1 MGSVKLPRVGL
12 KFPLS
17 LVVGRYFLYV
27 LLGALFAMAVPW
39 SVFTWQLNTGAV
51 LPADYAEKH
60 LEEVKNRLVIRE
72 GFKAEEIP
80 SAYRYALWDEHG
92 SLLASD
98 MDEAQRKIARDLVF
112 SPRKTPEAVSYP
124 GGNFV
129 SFSLAKGNKCV
140 LSYHLMPQWANKNLR
155 DGLPNPQNLYLIATV
170 AGLTAIVGLT
180 AWRAGLVLGEK
191 MWPLTEV
198 ARAVGRQDFT
208 QTVSTSNVVEIDR
221 VLRAM
226 EQMRDSLYVSL
237 TRQQETERQ
246 SREQVA
252 ALAHDLKTPLTVV
265 LGNLELL
272 TEDAA
277 AGKLDAEQVRC
288 LQAAHESALTMSEFV
303 DVIVQTTLGQ
313 SQGLNIQPIALG
325 EWLDRLE
332 HQAQNFSATRGI
344 TLETSRCR
352 ALSQL
357 LATSTDKQP
366 HFRGDALALQRAVLN
381 LVDNAGE
388 HSRGRQV
395 RLKFSVSSEAAFLV
409 ICVEDDGTGFSP
421 LALQRGCER
430 FFRDDIS
437 RGATGGTAHFGLG
450 LAVVAE
456 VVRAHGGVIELSNL
470 EDRQGNICGA
480 RVKLSLPLMNPTES
494 PNPNES
500 TD

>member
-1 MGSVKLPRVGL
+1 MGGMKSPRGRL

-17 LVVGRYFLYV
+17 LVIGRYFLYV
-27 LLGALFAMAVPW
+27 LLGALFAMTVPW
-39 SVFTWQLNTGAV
+39 SVFTWQLNTGVV
-51 LPADYAEKH
+51 LPADYAEKR
-60 LEEVKNRLVIRE
+60 LTEVKNRLAIRE
-72 GFKAEEIP
+72 SFKAEEIP
-80 SAYRYALWDEHG
+80 SAYRYAVWDEHG

-124 GGNFV
+124 GGYFV

-155 DGLPNPQNLYLIATV
+155 DGLPNPQSLCLFATV
-170 AGLTAIVGLT
+170 AGLMSIVGLT
-180 AWRAGLVLGEK
+180 AWRAGLVLGKK
-191 MWPLTEV
+191 MWPLTEA

-208 QTVSTSNVVEIDR
+208 QTISTSNVVEIDR

-226 EQMRDSLYVSL
+226 EQMRDSLCTSL

-272 TEDAA
+272 AEDAA
-277 AGKLDAEQVRC
+277 AGKLDAEQVQC
-288 LQAAHESALTMSEFV
+288 LQAARDSALTMSEFV
-303 DVIVQTTLGQ
+303 NVIVETTLGQ
-313 SQGLNIQPIALG
+313 SRGLDIRPIALG
-325 EWLDRLE
+325 EWLDQLE
-332 HQAQNFSATRGI
+332 HQAQNLSATRGI
-344 TLETSRCR
+344 ILEISRCC

-357 LATSTDKQP
+357 LAASTDKQP
-366 HFRGDALALQRAVLN
+366 QFRGDALALQRAVLN
-381 LVDNAGE
+381 LADNAGE
-388 HSRGRQV
+388 HSRGQRV
-395 RLKFSVSSEAAFLV
+395 KLKFSVSSEAAFLV
-409 ICVEDDGTGFSP
+409 ICVEDDGVGFST

-437 RGATGGTAHFGLG
+437 RGATEGATHFGLG
-450 LAVVAE
+450 LAVVAD
-456 VVRAHGGVIELSNL
+456 VVRAHGGTVELSNL

-480 RVKLSLPLMNPTES
+480 CVKLSLPLMNPTRGYATEV
-494 PNPNES
+494 
-500 TD
+500 

>member
-17 LVVGRYFLYV
+17 LVIGRYFLYV

-51 LPADYAEKH
+51 LPANYAEKH
-60 LEEVKNRLVIRE
+60 LAEVKNRLAIRE
-72 GFKAEEIP
+72 SFKAEEIP
-80 SAYRYALWDEHG
+80 SAYRYALWDENG
-92 SLLASD
+92 SLVAAD
-98 MDEAQRKIARDLVF
+98 MDEVQRKIARYLVF
-112 SPRKTPEAVSYP
+112 SPRKTPETVSYP

-140 LSYHLMPQWANKNLR
+140 LSYHLMPQWANKSLR

-170 AGLTAIVGLT
+170 AGLTAIVGVT
-180 AWRAGLVLGEK
+180 AWRAGLVLGKK

-226 EQMRDSLYVSL
+226 EQMRDSLCTSL

-272 TEDAA
+272 ADDAA
-277 AGKLDAEQVRC
+277 VGKLDTEQVQC
-288 LQAAHESALTMSEFV
+288 LQAARDSALTISEFV
-303 DVIVQTTLGQ
+303 NVIVQTTLGQ
-313 SQGLNIQPIALG
+313 SQGLDIRPIALG
-325 EWLDRLE
+325 KWLEQLE
-332 HQAQNFSATRGI
+332 HQAQNLSATRGI
-344 TLETSRCR
+344 TLETSRCPV
-352 ALSQL
+352 LTKL
-357 LATSTDKQP
+357 LATNTDKPQ
-366 HFRGDALALQRAVLN
+366 FKGDALALQRAVLN
-381 LVDNAGE
+381 LVDNACE
-388 HSRGRQV
+388 HSRGQQV
-395 RLKFSVSSEAAFLV
+395 RLKFSVSNEAAFLV
-409 ICVEDDGTGFSP
+409 ICVEDDGVGFSA

-430 FFRDDIS
+430 FFRDDAS
-437 RGATGGTAHFGLG
+437 RGTTRGAAHFGLG
-450 LAVVAE
+450 LAVAAE
-456 VVRAHGGVIELSNL
+456 VVRAHGGTIQLSNL

-480 RVKLSLPLMNPTES
+480 RVKLSLPLMNPTETAE
-494 PNPNES
+494 PNKNVG
-500 TD
+500 